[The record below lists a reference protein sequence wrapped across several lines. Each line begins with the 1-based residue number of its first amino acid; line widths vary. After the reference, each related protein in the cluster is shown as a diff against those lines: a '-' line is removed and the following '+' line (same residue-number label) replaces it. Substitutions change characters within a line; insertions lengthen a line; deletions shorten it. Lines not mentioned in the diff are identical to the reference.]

1 MGSIAPI
8 GPFVNRKAATMEPLP
23 IRRIGVRCPRVA
35 SPSVG
40 IQEQKLPI
48 AIFTGRGDSV
58 AVVLIVEDEDQV
70 RVLAESILREHGHDT
85 LSAANVEQALA
96 LLATEQPV
104 DLLFTDIGLHDERQG
119 GLLLAQKAVEL
130 RPDLAV
136 LYTTGQGVTDGM
148 RALFVMRYGFVPK
161 PYTVDQLADALDSLG
176 FSND

>member
-1 MGSIAPI
+1 
-8 GPFVNRKAATMEPLP
+8 MEPLP
-23 IRRIGVRCPRVA
+23 TRRIGVQYPRVA
-35 SPSVG
+35 SSTVG

-48 AIFTGRGDSV
+48 AIFTCRGACV

-85 LSAANVEQALA
+85 LSAANAEQALA
-96 LLATEQPV
+96 LLATEQAV